1 MSIIFIRTTMIS
13 NELVVQISNSPIIA
27 KKSANRLIK
36 SIKLMR
42 IIGAI
47 LTVLSTDWASR
58 GLVEA

>member
-1 MSIIFIRTTMIS
+1 MIS